1 MGKNRFIIIICINLK
16 GEILSG
22 LELAIVTILSEGVYP
37 SQMNIIFSDGVEIHA
52 FGGYNGLYFEESSEY
67 FSIMTTPP
75 NNTNGSWQGI
85 EGNEII
91 VFSADSLTRYSNFN
105 STGSGDVDPLTAGK
119 FKMSPAYPNP
129 FNGSVRFTLEGF
141 TSEYIYISILS
152 LNGSTVD
159 EFVVPKIFNEK
170 RIISWLPR
178 PQVSSGMYII
188 SAMSGSKIQ
197 NGKIL
202 FIK

>member
-1 MGKNRFIIIICINLK
+1 
-16 GEILSG
+16 
-22 LELAIVTILSEGVYP
+22 
-37 SQMNIIFSDGVEIHA
+37 
-52 FGGYNGLYFEESSEY
+52 
-67 FSIMTTPP
+67 MTTPP

-85 EGNEII
+85 EGDEII

-105 STGSGDVDPLTAGK
+105 SNGSGGVDPITASK

-129 FNGSVRFTLEGF
+129 FNGSVRFRLEGY

-159 EFVVPKIFNEK
+159 EFMVPEIFNEK
-170 RIISWLPR
+170 RIISWSPR

-188 SAMSGSKIQ
+188 SAMSGSKVQ

-202 FIK
+202 FIKYVKSVILIK